1 MVLLGEVLPLGTP
14 ITRRIDH
21 ILEGIGELPTPAK
34 RDPNWIGRTRQRFDG
49 GTDLLQ
55 NAGVLAVGWPIGYS
69 TIPNR
74 QWLETKIQ
82 LTVPETLPLL
92 PPPSLQDIS
101 APPPARGAAALRS
114 SPLVPPVDGATIRQT
129 RLEHYWSQKTLAT
142 HLGISVS
149 YLSQPENGT
158 RPPSASLMV
167 KILAWLHTPQRPL
180 TAAHVASQGNNH
192 ATGTPHLGGAHFLSH
207 M

>member
-1 MVLLGEVLPLGTP
+1 M
-14 ITRRIDH
+14 
-21 ILEGIGELPTPAK
+21 PTPAK
-34 RDPNWIGRTRQRFDG
+34 RDHNWIGRTRQRFDG

-101 APPPARGAAALRS
+101 APSPRPRRGRPPLLPAH
-114 SPLVPPVDGATIRQT
+114 VPPVDGATIRQT

-149 YLSQPENGT
+149 YLSQLENGT

-167 KILAWLHTPQRPL
+167 KILAWLHTPQSL
-180 TAAHVASQGNNH
+180 
-192 ATGTPHLGGAHFLSH
+192 
-207 M
+207 